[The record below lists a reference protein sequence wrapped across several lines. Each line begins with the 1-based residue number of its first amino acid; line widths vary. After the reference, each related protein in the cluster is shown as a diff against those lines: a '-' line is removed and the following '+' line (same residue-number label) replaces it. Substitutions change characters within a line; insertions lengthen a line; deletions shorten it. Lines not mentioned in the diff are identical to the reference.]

1 MTADIS
7 PLKILIVDDSRVVSK
22 TLEQMLRNLGAVNIT
37 AAASAAE
44 AEEKLAA
51 GEFDV
56 LFLDWRMTGKSGVAL
71 MQQCR
76 EDRAYDSVAF
86 VIVSGED
93 GQRYIQEALK
103 SGATSY
109 IVKPFTQDTL
119 EKHVVK
125 VVAWLEQRGRMPK
138 NPPARENS

>member
-1 MTADIS
+1 MTDTRVQE
-7 PLKILIVDDSRVVSK
+7 LGFLIVDDSVVVVKSVRK
-22 TLEQMLRNLGAVNIT
+22 MLADMGVTNVDS
-37 AAASAAE
+37 ASSASD
-44 AEEKLAA
+44 AEEKMAA
-51 GEFDV
+51 KKFDV

-76 EDRAYDSVAF
+76 EDRAYDNVAF

-109 IVKPFTQDTL
+109 IVKPFKPETL
-119 EKHVVK
+119 QEHLDKVVK
-125 VVAWLEQRGRMPK
+125 WLEQRGRFGK
-138 NPPARENS
+138 TPA